1 MPEFD
6 ANDIFYGNFLD
17 AISRLGEIEQFSEY
31 MGLYLK
37 NEAKYFREEAH
48 VDLEIEFLPLFA
60 ETFPPILYSSLIISA
75 AIVTELEMRGYAD
88 TLRKARGLEL
98 GLNDFSGSM
107 LERFR
112 AYASKLTQLPI
123 DWSRARW
130 EDVVGLFEIRNCLVH
145 SGGNLQEFGR
155 ANVVRAFARRHGT
168 PDCSSNKVQLHER
181 TANVVLEIAIAFIN
195 EIYEAAIRAYP
206 GKNTILT

>member
-6 ANDIFYGNFLD
+6 ANDIFCGNFVD
-17 AISRLGEIEQFSEY
+17 ATSRLGEIEQFSEY

-48 VDLEIEFLPLFA
+48 VDLEIEYLPLFA

-112 AYASKLTQLPI
+112 AYAGKLTQLPI

-145 SGGNLQEFGR
+145 SGGNLREFGR
-155 ANVVRAFARRHGT
+155 ANVVRAFARRQAH
-168 PDCSSNKVQLHER
+168 L
-181 TANVVLEIAIAFIN
+181 TARPTRCNSMKRRPTWFS
-195 EIYEAAIRAYP
+195 R
-206 GKNTILT
+206 